1 MSNFFKNDEE
11 LFALIKRNDSKAL
24 KELFDKYFI
33 SLCGFSYTYVKSV
46 DLSEEVVSDIFLNIW
61 LKRSTLEIKSNLK
74 AYLYTATRN
83 RSINYL
89 AKEKRNWESL
99 EVADSESVSIENLPD
114 EIINFK
120 ELESMVESII
130 QKLPP
135 KRQLVFRL
143 NRIDGLSYKEISNV
157 LSISVNTVQNHMV
170 KAVEFISNQYP
181 NIKSIFTLLLLLF
194 LV

>member
-1 MSNFFKNDEE
+1 MSSFLKNDEE
-11 LFALIKRNDSKAL
+11 LFALIKHNDSKAL
-24 KELFDKYFI
+24 KELFNKYFI

-46 DLSEEVVSDIFLNIW
+46 DLSEEVVSDIFFNIW

-99 EVADSESVSIENLPD
+99 EVVDYESVSLENLPD

-143 NRIDGLSYKEISNV
+143 NRIDGLSYKEISEV
-157 LSISVNTVQNHMV
+157 LSISINTVQNHMV

-181 NIKSIFTLLLLLF
+181 NLKSIFTLLVLLF